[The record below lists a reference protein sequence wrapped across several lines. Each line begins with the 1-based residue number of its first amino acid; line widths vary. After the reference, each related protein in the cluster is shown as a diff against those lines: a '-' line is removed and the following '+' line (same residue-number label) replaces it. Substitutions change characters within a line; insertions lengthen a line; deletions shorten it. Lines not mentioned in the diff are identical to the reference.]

1 MTLRVLR
8 IDGFSVSEEGD
19 DRKLFAAG
27 SISKAVTALLA
38 LLLVDDGM
46 LDLDAQVHGTTLR
59 QLLGHTS
66 GAGIEF
72 FPGYDRDAVV
82 SSFAELRARVPF
94 DPAAAGSF
102 RYSGGGYLVVQ
113 SLLEDATGLPFAALA
128 EARVLAPLGMR
139 DSTFEQPLPAE
150 LHERAARDDWRVYPE
165 TAAVGLWTTPAD
177 LARFAMAI
185 QSALAGRPSP
195 VPRAV
200 AQSMVEP
207 HAELPASDDF
217 EAMRGLGLAPPEAVG
232 LGLFLSDGGRR
243 FGHLGGAYGFTS
255 AIDVSAVDGSG
266 AVAMSDIDNGFAEVL
281 PALACALA
289 EGVLTP

>member
-1 MTLRVLR
+1 MALLALR
-8 IDGFSVSEEGD
+8 IEQFSVPEEGE
-19 DRKLFAAG
+19 DRTLFAAG

-38 LLLVDDGM
+38 LLVVDDGV
-46 LDLDAQVHGTTLR
+46 LDLDADVHGTTLR

-82 SSFAELRARVPF
+82 SSFAELRAPVPF

-102 RYSGGGYLVVQ
+102 RYSGGGYVVVQ

-139 DSTFEQPLPAE
+139 NSTFEQPLPTE
-150 LHERAARDDWRVYPE
+150 LHARAARDDWRVYPE
-165 TAAVGLWTTPAD
+165 TAAAGLWPTPAD
-177 LARFAMAI
+177 LARFAVAI

-195 VPRAV
+195 VPRPV
-200 AQSMVEP
+200 AQLMVEP
-207 HAELPASDDF
+207 HAELRPSEDF
-217 EAMRGLGLAPPEAVG
+217 EAIRSLGLAPPEAVG
-232 LGLFLSDGGRR
+232 LGLFLADGGRR

-255 AIDVSAVDGSG
+255 ALDVSAVDGSG
-266 AVAMSDIDNGFAEVL
+266 AVAMSDVDNGFAEVL
-281 PALACALA
+281 PALACVLA